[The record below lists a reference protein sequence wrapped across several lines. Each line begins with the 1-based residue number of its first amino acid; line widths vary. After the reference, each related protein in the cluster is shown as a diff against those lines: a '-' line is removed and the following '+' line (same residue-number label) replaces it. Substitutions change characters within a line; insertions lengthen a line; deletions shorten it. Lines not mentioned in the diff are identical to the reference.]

1 LGLIPPHTE
10 ITSGKI
16 LLGQNRGGT
25 ASLPVTDQPGTLCHK
40 TVANKELSTF
50 SVGCSLGA
58 ASWQS
63 GVDVPSLY
71 EAADSHLYARKKAG
85 KASPNE

>member
-1 LGLIPPHTE
+1 MLMT
-10 ITSGKI
+10 
-16 LLGQNRGGT
+16 
-25 ASLPVTDQPGTLCHK
+25 
-40 TVANKELSTF
+40 NKELSTF